1 MPRLHAPAGG
11 ASALAR
17 IRDHLTEKSIDALVE
32 IIVDLAERDSALF
45 RRLDMAAATVHAD
58 DKTLEARLRKAID
71 LVTRTRGFVDYRGAA
86 GWAEGVD
93 AALDALA
100 DLASGGRAGLA
111 LNLVERAI
119 DRIERAVEEIDDSD
133 GHCCIAPAT
142 SISPQPVR
150 RYPIRLRSLATF
162 SPARQRAIT
171 GRSTAS

>member
-150 RYPIRLRSLATF
+150 RYPIRLRSLAIF
-162 SPARQRAIT
+162 SAAR
-171 GRSTAS
+171 